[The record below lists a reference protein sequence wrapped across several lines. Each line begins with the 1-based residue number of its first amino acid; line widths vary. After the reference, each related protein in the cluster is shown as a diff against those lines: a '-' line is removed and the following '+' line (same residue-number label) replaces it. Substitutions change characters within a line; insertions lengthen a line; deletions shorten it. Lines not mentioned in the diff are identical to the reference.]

1 MQHGLAPP
9 GPNTDARVDAIV
21 EAIKSTNVQNL
32 GRKIDRLRLD
42 GGEEWN
48 KLQRKIAHQ
57 ADNADQTNRQ
67 KFRTAV
73 NRLFTHNPLTD
84 PEVRHVLMHAFG
96 LSVDT
101 PVLGTGK
108 HPLEKDTRG
117 ELIQNFVLAP
127 DNTKQISTVGT
138 HAEAKNFLLF
148 LRK

>member
-1 MQHGLAPP
+1 MNLSACAGGGGVSPAHTTDSPAKRGNSGAGSSGSPAKHETSTSPVKLRGNDEAHELSSAVCRVFMQHGLAPP

-67 KFRTAV
+67 KSRAAV
-73 NRLFTHNPLTD
+73 SRLFTHNPLTD
-84 PEVRHVLMHAFG
+84 PEV
-96 LSVDT
+96 
-101 PVLGTGK
+101 
-108 HPLEKDTRG
+108 
-117 ELIQNFVLAP
+117 
-127 DNTKQISTVGT
+127 
-138 HAEAKNFLLF
+138 
-148 LRK
+148 